1 MPAVASLEEL
11 QAAQDDLN
19 QLKAAQPEAYTA
31 FSSLFRK
38 HRSIGYKNICK
49 MLLGEATP
57 EKLKGMGE

>member
-11 QAAQDDLN
+11 QAAQNDLN
-19 QLKAAQPEAYTA
+19 QLKEKFPEAYTG
-31 FSSLFRK
+31 FSALFRQ

-57 EKLKGMGE
+57 EKLKGIGE

>member
-11 QAAQDDLN
+11 QAAHNDLN
-19 QLKAAQPEAYTA
+19 QLKEQHPEAYAA
-31 FSSLFRK
+31 FSGLFRQ